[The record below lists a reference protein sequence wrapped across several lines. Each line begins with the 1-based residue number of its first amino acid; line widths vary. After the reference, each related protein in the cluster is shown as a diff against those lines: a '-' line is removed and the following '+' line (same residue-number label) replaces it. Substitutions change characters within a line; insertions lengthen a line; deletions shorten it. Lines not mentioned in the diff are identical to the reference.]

1 MMSTKK
7 KVLGILGSTKANS
20 NNERLLRRVG
30 KLIEENIEF
39 SIFNQIAEL
48 PHFNPD
54 LDNDAVAP
62 LVTDFRNRI
71 TEADGVLICTPE
83 YVFSIPGSLKNA
95 LEWTVSTV
103 VFSDKPLG
111 IITVSASGEK
121 GHEQLQLIMRTL
133 GANFNEDTLLL
144 IGGIKGKVNE
154 QGEITHT
161 ETLEKVNRF
170 SKVFLQ
176 LVDSKPGLI

>member
-1 MMSTKK
+1 MMPAKK

-20 NNERLLRRVG
+20 NNERLLRKIG
-30 KLIEENIEF
+30 ELMQEIIDLT
-39 SIFNQIAEL
+39 IFNQIAEL

-54 LDNDAVAP
+54 LDNEEVAP
-62 LVTDFRNRI
+62 VVEDFRKQI
-71 TEADGVLICTPE
+71 AEADGVLICTPE

-111 IITVSASGEK
+111 MITASASGEK

-144 IGGIKGKVNE
+144 ISGIKGKINE
-154 QGEITHT
+154 QGEITHAD
-161 ETLEKVNRF
+161 TLQRIKDFANAFTRLL
-170 SKVFLQ
+170 K
-176 LVDSKPGLI
+176 

>member
-1 MMSTKK
+1 MMPAKK

-20 NNERLLRRVG
+20 NNERLLKKIG
-30 KLIEENIEF
+30 ELMQE
-39 SIFNQIAEL
+39 SIDLTIFYQITEL

-54 LDNDAVAP
+54 LDKEEVTSIVA
-62 LVTDFRNRI
+62 DFRKQI
-71 TEADGVLICTPE
+71 MEADGVLICTPE

-111 IITVSASGEK
+111 IITASASGEK
-121 GHEQLQLIMRTL
+121 GHGQLQLIMQTL

-144 IGGIKGKVNE
+144 ISGIKGKINE
-154 QGEITHT
+154 QGEITHID
-161 ETLEKVNRF
+161 TLQKVENF
-170 SKVFLQ
+170 IDGFIKL
-176 LVDSKPGLI
+176 LK

>member
-1 MMSTKK
+1 MIVAKK

-20 NNERLLRRVG
+20 NNERLLKKIG
-30 KLIEENIEF
+30 ELMQAHIDLT
-39 SIFNQIAEL
+39 IFTQIAEL

-54 LDNDAVAP
+54 LDNEEVAP
-62 LVTDFRNRI
+62 LVVDLRNQI
-71 TEADGVLICTPE
+71 AQADGVLICTPE

-111 IITVSASGEK
+111 IITASASGEK

-133 GANFNEDTLLL
+133 GADFNEDTLLL
-144 IGGIKGKVNE
+144 ISGIKGKINE
-154 QGEITHT
+154 QGEITHA
-161 ETLEKVNRF
+161 ETLQGVGDFTE
-170 SKVFLQ
+170 SFLK
-176 LVDSKPGLI
+176 LLK

>member
-1 MMSTKK
+1 MLAKK
-7 KVLGILGSTKANS
+7 KVLGILGSTKAQS
-20 NNERLLRRVG
+20 SNERLLRKVG
-30 KLIEENIEF
+30 ELLHESIDLA
-39 SIFNQIAEL
+39 IFNRIAEL

-54 LDNDAVAP
+54 LDNEEVAAV
-62 LVTDFRNRI
+62 VTDFRRKVA
-71 TEADGVLICTPE
+71 EADGVLICTPE

-111 IITVSASGEK
+111 IITASASGEK

-144 IGGIKGKVNE
+144 ISGIKGKINE
-154 QGEITHT
+154 QGEITHAD
-161 ETLEKVNRF
+161 TLQRTKYF
-170 SKVFLQ
+170 ADAFLE
-176 LVDSKPGLI
+176 LLE